1 MRRKLVVVVVGVGVL
16 LGGLVAGAALATPG
30 SGVTSTLLSA
40 GTFTRNAHATQGA
53 NADAQIVDVVFAPD
67 GYTGWHSH
75 PGAEVA
81 TVKSGAVTLKRVRGG
96 ECSIDTYTAGQAFV
110 AYPQDTFIVMNASA
124 TASAEMVVVLFDIPT
139 GGPNRIDRP
148 DPGIC

>member
-1 MRRKLVVVVVGVGVL
+1 MRPKHVVVAGVL
-16 LGGLVAGAALATPG
+16 LGGLMTGVALATSG

-40 GTFTRNAHATQGA
+40 GTFTRNAHATQSA
-53 NADAQIVDVVFAPD
+53 NADAQIVDVVFAPG
-67 GYTGWHSH
+67 GYSGWHSH

-110 AYPQDTFIVMNASA
+110 AYYPQDTFIVTNSSA

>member
-1 MRRKLVVVVVGVGVL
+1 
-16 LGGLVAGAALATPG
+16 VAGVALATPG

-40 GTFTRNAHATQGA
+40 GTFTRNAHATQSA
-53 NADAQIVDVVFAPD
+53 NADAQIVDVVFAPG

-75 PGAEVA
+75 PEAEVA

-110 AYPQDTFIVMNASA
+110 AYPPGHVHRHELVSDGLGRDGGR
-124 TASAEMVVVLFDIPT
+124 VVRHPH

>member
-1 MRRKLVVVVVGVGVL
+1 MRRKHVV
-16 LGGLVAGAALATPG
+16 
-30 SGVTSTLLSA
+30 VTSTLLSA
-40 GTFTRNAHATQGA
+40 GHVHQERSRDAECERRR
-53 NADAQIVDVVFAPD
+53 ADRGRRFRSRRVHGVALPSGSGGRD
-67 GYTGWHSH
+67 G
-75 PGAEVA
+75 E
-81 TVKSGAVTLKRVRGG
+81 SGAVTLKRVRGG

-110 AYPQDTFIVMNASA
+110 AYPQDTFIVMNSSA